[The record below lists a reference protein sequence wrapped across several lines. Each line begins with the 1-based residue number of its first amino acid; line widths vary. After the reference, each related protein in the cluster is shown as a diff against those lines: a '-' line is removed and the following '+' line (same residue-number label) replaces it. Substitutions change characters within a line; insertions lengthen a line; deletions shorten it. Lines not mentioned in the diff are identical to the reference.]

1 MSLYYNLKNR
11 TRSWAV
17 EVNDSNPSTWKAGVG
32 GVQGQP
38 GIQTEFQDSQNYTR
52 KHKGDGGGSLGE
64 GEGAR
69 GGSV

>member
-1 MSLYYNLKNR
+1 MVKGTNGEGEMMSLYYNLKNR

-38 GIQTEFQDSQNYTR
+38 GI
-52 KHKGDGGGSLGE
+52 
-64 GEGAR
+64 
-69 GGSV
+69 